1 MRRKSSQTLPGRR
14 VSQDSHQANRD
25 VDRVVPGC
33 WKGQGTD
40 VSRLTGFWDGTGCL
54 VSRLA
59 RFREPQ
65 TIVTSPPAGF
75 CRPPIIV
82 DSWPARFRKPWESSF
97 SWLPGFRKPSPN
109 DFPVVASF
117 HRGRVCRGSAL
128 HRNKLPGRTLREGFI
143 SCRASRRSL
152 LALAA
157 SMGCSPEF
165 HIAAIACF
173 CHGRQVSESQLSDSF
188 TPIFSLRRAMV
199 PVVSWRNRTGR
210 VRLW

>member
-1 MRRKSSQTLPGRR
+1 M
-14 VSQDSHQANRD
+14 
-25 VDRVVPGC
+25 
-33 WKGQGTD
+33 D
-40 VSRLTGFWDGTGCL
+40 VSRLPGFGDGTLCL
-54 VSRLA
+54 VPGLA
-59 RFREPQ
+59 RFRERQ
-65 TIVTSPPAGF
+65 TIVDSSPPCF
-75 CRPPIIV
+75 WKPPIIV
-82 DSWPARFRKPWESSF
+82 NSWPPCFHGPWESFF
-97 SWLPGFRKPSPN
+97 SWLAGFRKPSPN

-117 HRGRVCRGSAL
+117 HSGRVCRGSAL

-157 SMGCSPEF
+157 SMGCSPEL